1 MVLAQ
6 TVCNPRLP
14 AQFHEKLFSLLQR
27 LRRNN
32 TTSLPQY
39 RYGFEELF
47 RQQ

>member
-6 TVCNPRLP
+6 TVCNSRLL
-14 AQFHEKLFSLLQR
+14 AQFHERFFSRLQR

-39 RYGFEELF
+39 RYVFEELF